1 MVVFDEEFITELVE
15 GHNGHGDNGDKRD
28 QDAYTV
34 GPGRVDV
41 GALVNGL

>member
-15 GHNGHGDNGDKRD
+15 GHNGDKRD